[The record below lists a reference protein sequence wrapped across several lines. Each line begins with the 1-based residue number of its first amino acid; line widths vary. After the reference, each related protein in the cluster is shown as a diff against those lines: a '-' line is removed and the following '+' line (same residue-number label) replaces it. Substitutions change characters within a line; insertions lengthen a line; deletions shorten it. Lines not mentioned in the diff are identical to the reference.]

1 MKMTINEIL
10 EKVKEGLADAGDFAV
25 KTAGDA
31 SEGAKK
37 VFNKSKHSVNI
48 MELNSEIDKA
58 YKEIGKLV
66 YLAHRDDAENAEAIE
81 EKIAEIDAK
90 ISEIA
95 ELRGKI
101 DELSDTKTCTSC
113 GAKNDKSAAF
123 CSKCG
128 SAL

>member
-1 MKMTINEIL
+1 MNINEIL
-10 EKVKEGLADAGDFAV
+10 EKVKEGFAVAGDFAV

-37 VFNKSKHSVNI
+37 VFNKSKHGVNI
-48 MELNSEIDKA
+48 MELNAEIDKL

-66 YLAHRDDAENAEAIE
+66 YLAHSENAENAELIE
-81 EKIAEIDAK
+81 EKIFEIDAK
-90 ISEIA
+90 LSEVA
-95 ELRGKI
+95 ALREKI
-101 DELSDTKTCTSC
+101 DELSDTKTCQSC
-113 GAKNDKSAAF
+113 GAKNGKDADF